1 MQYRDQL
8 EGFLEFLR
16 QAQRDYQ
23 IAAEEE
29 REKEAATRGL
39 AHSLELQENSYHALA
54 KISKVMAQ
62 VRRERRKAKD
72 QQQLLQPIVEWIAQN
87 TKVINSLEQLL
98 GAVRRAEK
106 SQEGRPITLKQIF
119 WNKFLQGIGKRER
132 RRSTNDQETRCLL
145 LQGDASCS
153 ARGQPDLQAL

>member
-16 QAQRDYQ
+16 KAQRDYQ

-29 REKEAATRGL
+29 REKEAATQDL
-39 AHSLELQENSYHALA
+39 QHSLELQENSYHALA

-106 SQEGRPITLKQIF
+106 SQEGP
-119 WNKFLQGIGKRER
+119 FL
-132 RRSTNDQETRCLL
+132 S
-145 LQGDASCS
+145 
-153 ARGQPDLQAL
+153 P

>member
-1 MQYRDQL
+1 M
-8 EGFLEFLR
+8 
-16 QAQRDYQ
+16 
-23 IAAEEE
+23 
-29 REKEAATRGL
+29 
-39 AHSLELQENSYHALA
+39 A

-106 SQEGRPITLKQIF
+106 SQEGRSYHPKTNILEQVFTGDRKA
-119 WNKFLQGIGKRER
+119 GKEKKH
-132 RRSTNDQETRCLL
+132 E
-145 LQGDASCS
+145 
-153 ARGQPDLQAL
+153 

>member
-1 MQYRDQL
+1 MLQYRDQL

-29 REKEAATRGL
+29 REKEAATQDL
-39 AHSLELQENSYHALA
+39 QHSLELQENSYHALA

-106 SQEGRPITLKQIF
+106 SQEGRSYHPKTNILEQVFTGDRKA
-119 WNKFLQGIGKRER
+119 GKEKKH
-132 RRSTNDQETRCLL
+132 E
-145 LQGDASCS
+145 
-153 ARGQPDLQAL
+153 